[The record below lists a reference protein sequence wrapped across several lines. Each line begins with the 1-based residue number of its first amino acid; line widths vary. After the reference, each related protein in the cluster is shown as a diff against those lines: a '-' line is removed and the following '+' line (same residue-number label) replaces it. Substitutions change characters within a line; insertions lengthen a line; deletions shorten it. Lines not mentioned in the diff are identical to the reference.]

1 MTKPYPPSIAISLCL
16 VMGFMPFL
24 TNAFQLHLTS
34 TQISSFTASSKNIS
48 CIRIGK
54 GVSSVSGHHA
64 CSSTTAGTTDSRQ
77 RISIRN
83 RKSSLSMHMGHSHS
97 HHHHHNDHKKPTTST
112 TSTTKKTPFK
122 KQPTT
127 LRGKILDQISR
138 RGKAISIIFA
148 AVATIL
154 PALLFRQRKITK
166 TDIALFTITSTAI
179 TLVDKIRIETKYI
192 IDKAKGLRDGFMKHA
207 PPKISAS
214 QYLFRNDNAADRVT
228 LVGVVVNLVLSLGKG
243 LVGINCHSSALVADA
258 GHSLSDLFSDFITL
272 WAVQIARLPPDDDH
286 PYGHGKFEGEWK

>member
-1 MTKPYPPSIAISLCL
+1 
-16 VMGFMPFL
+16 MPFL
-24 TNAFQLHLTS
+24 PNAFHLHLTS
-34 TQISSFTASSKNIS
+34 TQISSFTASPKNS

-54 GVSSVSGHHA
+54 EVSGHA
-64 CSSTTAGTTDSRQ
+64 CSSTDNRK
-77 RISIRN
+77 RIGISS

-97 HHHHHNDHKKPTTST
+97 HHHHHDHNKPTTS
-112 TSTTKKTPFK
+112 TKKTPFK

-154 PALLFRQRKITK
+154 PALIFRQRKLTK
-166 TDIALFTITSTAI
+166 TDIALFAITSTAI
-179 TLVDKIRIETKYI
+179 SLVDKIRSETKYI

-207 PPKISAS
+207 PPKISATK
-214 QYLFRNDNAADRVT
+214 YLFRNDNAADRVT
-228 LVGVVVNLVLSLGKG
+228 LVGVVINLVLSLGKG

-286 PYGHGKFEGEWK
+286 PYGHGKFEGEWILF